1 MSIVLRFHIW
11 FIMTVYHNATVFY
24 HKMRH
29 KFVIQ
34 NAFGFLLQ
42 NVSAFYYKMHFAT
55 VLLQNNAVFTNWN
68 DCITKCDSYYKMRRL
83 VQIATVQNAYVLNS
97 NFLVFFFKIWILI
110 DGRGLLN
117 TLFYIKKYASKIR
130 KY

>member
-1 MSIVLRFHIW
+1 MRQL
-11 FIMTVYHNATVFY
+11 FY

-42 NVSAFYYKMHFAT
+42 NVSGFYYKMYFAT
-55 VLLQNNAVFTNWN
+55 VLLQNNAVFTNCN

-83 VQIATVQNAYVLNS
+83 VQIATVQNVCLKFKLFSLLFQNLHFNRWPRFTEYTFLYKKNALQKSENIKMLRKSLAS
-97 NFLVFFFKIWILI
+97 N
-110 DGRGLLN
+110 
-117 TLFYIKKYASKIR
+117 A
-130 KY
+130 

>member
-1 MSIVLRFHIW
+1 MLRFHI
-11 FIMTVYHNATVFY
+11 FTVLYYFMFY

-42 NVSAFYYKMHFAT
+42 NVSAFCYKMHFAT
-55 VLLQNNAVFTNWN
+55 VLLQNNTVFTNCN
-68 DCITKCDSYYKMRRL
+68 DCITKCDNYYKMRRL

-97 NFLVFFFKIWILI
+97 NFLVFFFKI
-110 DGRGLLN
+110 
-117 TLFYIKKYASKIR
+117 
-130 KY
+130 